1 MIRHVVR
8 RGDSLWG
15 LAGQYLGSGA
25 RWPEIHKFH
34 DEFALGGKYPN
45 LLPIKNPNLIFVGQ
59 TIFIPPRSSKPYTLS
74 QGKPWPKVEVTKPA
88 TGLDLKVVYK
98 IEDGQSQY
106 KQVLPHCTLEA
117 KLSGTIAI
125 ENMTHGRYRHNLELA
140 LSKDAPAVKQKLGQF
155 SDHAF
160 RDLTKGVE
168 LGYQSGEV
176 TIKAPIMYQAGLGP
190 YSVKV
195 VAEGPMKFKGSL
207 KPKTISATVD
217 VEGRKYKYTADIA
230 FDVAVTLHPTPPK
243 VAPETVKV
251 PVPEEEPAQRGIKI
265 ANNDEVGFAVF
276 ITVLLLSAATWYWR
290 WTGAMSGTTSIGPFF
305 HRIDMNHPR
314 NQGMGPSSI

>member
-15 LAGQYLGSGA
+15 LAGQYLGAGA

-34 DEFALGGKYPN
+34 DEFALGGKYPQ
-45 LLPIKNPNLIFVGQ
+45 LLPIKDPNLIFVGQ
-59 TIFIPPRSSKPYTLS
+59 EIFIPPRSLKPVTLS
-74 QGKPWPKVEVTKPA
+74 QGTPWPKVEVTKPA

-98 IEDGQSQY
+98 IDDSQSQY

-140 LSKDAPAVKQKLGQF
+140 LSKDAPAVKQKLGEF

-168 LGYQSGEV
+168 LGFQDGVV
-176 TIKAPIMYQAGLGP
+176 TIKAPIMYQAGLGT
-190 YSVKV
+190 YTVKV
-195 VAEGPMKFKGSL
+195 VAESPMKFKGSL

-230 FDVAVTLHPTPPK
+230 FDVTVALHPRPTR
-243 VAPETVKV
+243 
-251 PVPEEEPAQRGIKI
+251 PVPEVARDIVTEEETAFKRVS
-265 ANNDEVGFAVF
+265 NNGKNEVPFSVY
-276 ITVLLLSAATWYWR
+276 ITLLLLTAIAWHWR
-290 WTGAMSGTTSIGPFF
+290 VAGALNSTTSIGPYL
-305 HRIDMNHPR
+305 HHIDMGHPR
-314 NQGMGPSSI
+314 NHRLGPGII

>member
-25 RWPEIHKFH
+25 RWPEIDKFH
-34 DEFALGGKYPN
+34 NEFALGGRHPQ
-45 LLPIKNPNLIFVGQ
+45 LLPIKDPNLIFVGQ

-98 IEDGQSQY
+98 IDDSQSQY

-140 LSKDAPAVKQKLGQF
+140 LSKDAPAVKQKLGEF

-168 LGYQSGEV
+168 LGFQNGRCHDQGAHHVPGGAGALYSQGDGGE
-176 TIKAPIMYQAGLGP
+176 
-190 YSVKV
+190 SH
-195 VAEGPMKFKGSL
+195 E
-207 KPKTISATVD
+207 
-217 VEGRKYKYTADIA
+217 
-230 FDVAVTLHPTPPK
+230 
-243 VAPETVKV
+243 
-251 PVPEEEPAQRGIKI
+251 AQRKS
-265 ANNDEVGFAVF
+265 
-276 ITVLLLSAATWYWR
+276 LSRRPSAPLWTWR
-290 WTGAMSGTTSIGPFF
+290 EGSINIPPTS
-305 HRIDMNHPR
+305 HLM
-314 NQGMGPSSI
+314 